1 MPVKGSAIFCGIYF
15 VNYRILTTTM
25 KNLIVIGHPEKKSFC
40 YSGIFKTIVE
50 EIEKSEDEYEVIDL
64 YRDKFTRPREK
75 LIKKYQDLVLWTD
88 RIYIISPVWWFR
100 LTPRMEIFFDEV
112 FKPGFAYKFVN
123 ITKTYAYPVPFL
135 KKKKLR
141 TYVTHGAPALPVLTL
156 YVNSVKLR
164 LVMGV
169 YSFVFG
175 WSLSLFTK
183 TKQFWSVP
191 FVSDKKRK
199 KYLEIVKK
207 DIRRDLKSS
216 KKNEKK
222 LISAKA

>member
-1 MPVKGSAIFCGIYF
+1 
-15 VNYRILTTTM
+15 M
-25 KNLIVIGHPEKKSFC
+25 KNLVIIGHPDKQSFC
-40 YSGIFKTIVE
+40 YNGIFKKVKS
-50 EIEKSEDEYEVIDL
+50 EIELRKEELEVIDL
-64 YRDKFTRPREK
+64 YRDSFLRPRKK
-75 LIKKYQDLVLWTD
+75 LIKNYQNLVTWCD

-100 LTPRMEIFFDEV
+100 LTPRMEVFFDEV
-112 FKPGFAYKFVN
+112 FTPGYAYKFVN

-135 KKKKLR
+135 KDKKLR
-141 TYVTHGAPALPVLTL
+141 TYITHGSPALPVLTL

-175 WSLSLFTK
+175 WKLSLFTK

-199 KYLEIVKK
+199 KYLKSVER
-207 DIRRDLKSS
+207 DMRRDLGPLT
-216 KKNEKK
+216 KKQKE
-222 LISAKA
+222 LLSA